1 MNYQKKYLEYKKK
14 YYLLKQ
20 TGGMPPKQNPWGK
33 MPSSASV
40 NPDLEAYTA
49 ARDALLAANRKVEEE
64 KQAREAEKRRKEEEA
79 AKEAAKEAERVAEE
93 ERQFKLAEEAIKAE
107 EEREA
112 ARIEAE
118 RIRKEKEL
126 SSYRLPPEMIAYI
139 MKTGD
144 IKLERLIKARENVE
158 FKGIVDNYILEQL
171 NSNSLKM
178 EKVIKIYNLIPE
190 LKARMKPIILNNI
203 MHKFTEADDLL
214 LVFKNFGS
222 IFHGDP
228 DLDFRRS
235 VYDGVCRKDVSTSSL
250 SELIALYNIIPKQ
263 SIFNLI
269 TSNIETGNISL
280 SELIKL
286 YSFHEF
292 KMLLEPIIEK
302 SYNIKFSDK
311 PALFKPYIH
320 NYKKLLYITSHFLC
334 NRLFSLNRTGEI
346 GTIITTN
353 VKYSIDIEYIGRSS
367 IVRGP
372 TNFTYSFY
380 KLSNRLFKQR
390 LGWGEDDEGEFNFDN
405 LLQSVIY
412 ELENRTD
419 AGVRIKSFSLV
430 KTTSDGKQNLFK
442 FDF

>member
-1 MNYQKKYLEYKKK
+1 
-14 YYLLKQ
+14 
-20 TGGMPPKQNPWGK
+20 
-33 MPSSASV
+33 
-40 NPDLEAYTA
+40 
-49 ARDALLAANRKVEEE
+49 
-64 KQAREAEKRRKEEEA
+64 
-79 AKEAAKEAERVAEE
+79 
-93 ERQFKLAEEAIKAE
+93 
-107 EEREA
+107 
-112 ARIEAE
+112 
-118 RIRKEKEL
+118 
-126 SSYRLPPEMIAYI
+126 

-190 LKARMKPIILNNI
+190 LKARMKPIILNNL

-214 LVFKNFGS
+214 LVFENLGNAFN
-222 IFHGDP
+222 GDA
-228 DLDFRRS
+228 DFRRS
-235 VYDGVCRKDVSTSSL
+235 VYDGVCRKDVSNSSL

-286 YSFHEF
+286 YSFREF
-292 KMLLEPIIEK
+292 KMLLEQIIEK
-302 SYNIKFSDK
+302 SYNIKFSDN
-311 PALFKPYIH
+311 PALFKPRI
-320 NYKKLLYITSHFLC
+320 NNNTKLLYITAHFLC

-346 GTIITTN
+346 GTIIT
-353 VKYSIDIEYIGRSS
+353 VGLRYSIDIEFIGGSS

-372 TNFTYSFY
+372 SNFIFSFY

-405 LLQSVIY
+405 LLQSVIN
-412 ELENRTD
+412 ELKIRTS
-419 AGVRIKSFSLV
+419 AGVGIKSFSLV
-430 KTTSDGKQNLFK
+430 KTTRDGKQNLFK